1 MAIFIMNNQKFKVFK
16 TNEFD
21 KQFERLSSEEKIQV
35 NKILLQLY
43 EKGDLVGKPL
53 SGLSFFREKK
63 FGGKRLYYLVYETY
77 FVILAVAL
85 SNKKTQQ
92 ATINQIIR
100 DLSDYQRFVFET
112 LKNKKL
118 I

>member
-1 MAIFIMNNQKFKVFK
+1 MNNQKFRVFK

-21 KQFERLSSEEKIQV
+21 EQVEGLSSEEKIQIT
-35 NKILLQLY
+35 KILLQLY

-53 SGLSFFREKK
+53 SGLNFFREKK
-63 FGGKRLYYLVYETY
+63 FGGKRLYYLVYKNY

-85 SNKKTQQ
+85 SNKKAQQ

-100 DLSDYQRFVFET
+100 DLADYQRFVFEN